1 MYDCNTEEC
10 QQCPPGSYQPQWGQ
24 TSCWPC
30 PANTTTDNHGA
41 SSLIMCKS
49 KYSKNMFN
57 LAIIYDSGHTCP
69 FYTKE
74 GVGIMESPNY
84 PGHFPVSIPD
94 LTLYNINML
103 QHYIIYF
110 ESEELLCRRDTITLS
125 NP

>member
-57 LAIIYDSGHTCP
+57 LAMIYDSGHTCP

-103 QHYIIYF
+103 QHYIIHI